1 MESLIQTNNHVVKH
15 DQGDA
20 VKREQRAVELE
31 MKVLMVEL
39 EEKLENVFHLM

>member
-1 MESLIQTNNHVVKH
+1 MESLIQINNHAVKH

-20 VKREQRAVELE
+20 VKRGQRAVELE
-31 MKVLMVEL
+31 MKVLMVK

>member
-1 MESLIQTNNHVVKH
+1 MESLIQTNSHAVKH

-20 VKREQRAVELE
+20 VKRELKVVELE
-31 MKVLMVEL
+31 MKVLMVK